1 MRADQHWPER
11 SGIFGWFSLLR
22 DSGFLLSHFRKL
34 NPYQAMFNYKFQLHS
49 KTVNV
54 PGHGQSE
61 AL

>member
-11 SGIFGWFSLLR
+11 SSFFGWFSLLR

-34 NPYQAMFNYKFQLHS
+34 NPYLAMFIYKFQLHS

-54 PGHGQSE
+54 PGQVQTK
-61 AL
+61 AF